1 MNKKGFISMTLVYTF
16 LILFLFLM
24 LGVLHA
30 YSEKNKF
37 LQAIDDK
44 IDLKF
49 STPTNYGKTILQTI
63 LNAYYAEESGIIDYS
78 KNSEGRY
85 HTRAGISTDISS
97 VTNGFYFT
105 QVVDDEDNNKIH
117 MTEDDKVAYF
127 FRGKVDDNYIL
138 LGSDC
143 WKIYRTNEDE
153 SARLVYYG
161 PYQSNS
167 GKCQFNINK
176 LPKSTY
182 NNNINNNKYIG
193 YMYGT
198 SSYNYDTT
206 HANTYDSS
214 IKNALDIWY
223 QNNISGSS
231 YERFIDDQIFC
242 NERKIGIGG
251 NFNGTNY
258 TLNGYGNSN
267 TLYQSLRR
275 NGTDG
280 TEGTTISMSTAY
292 PIFRCEQANDKFTTN
307 KNSGNKK
314 LTYPIGTLTADEF
327 IIAGS
332 SFQLDNTTNFL
343 NYNTDLW
350 TMTPSSFTSNAAR
363 VVSVKANGELIESS
377 VNETHYILPVISL
390 KNITLIESGNG
401 KIDSPYTI
409 KVK

>member
-16 LILFLFLM
+16 LVLFLFLM

-44 IDLKF
+44 IDLRF
-49 STPTNYGKTILQTI
+49 TTPTNYGKTILQT
-63 LNAYYAEESGIIDYS
+63 LLSVYYAEESGIIDYS

-85 HTRAGISTDISS
+85 QTRTGITQDITSK
-97 VTNGFYFT
+97 TNGFYFT

-127 FRGKVDDNYIL
+127 FRGTIDDNYIV
-138 LGSDC
+138 LGNNC

-153 SARLVYYG
+153 STRVVYYG
-161 PYQSNS
+161 PYNTSTNT
-167 GKCQFNINK
+167 CTFNLSK
-176 LPKSTY
+176 LPRATY
-182 NNNINNNKYIG
+182 NNITNNNMYVG
-193 YMYGT
+193 YMYGNNS
-198 SSYNYDTT
+198 SSYDVT
-206 HANTYDSS
+206 HSNNNNSS
-214 IKNALDIWY
+214 IKTALDNWY
-223 QNNISGSS
+223 ISNLSGTQ
-231 YERFIDDQIFC
+231 YEKYIDDQIFC

-251 NFNGTNY
+251 NFNGTTY
-258 TLNGYGNSN
+258 TMNGYGNSN

-280 TEGTTISMSTAY
+280 TEGTTISMSVAY
-292 PIFRCEQANDKFTTN
+292 PIFRCEQLNDKFT
-307 KNSGNKK
+307 KNNASGNKK

-327 IIAGS
+327 IIAGG
-332 SFQLDNTTNFL
+332 SFQIDNTTDL
-343 NYNTDLW
+343 LYYNTDLW
-350 TMTPSSFTSNAAR
+350 TITPSSFTSGVAKAI
-363 VVSVKANGELIESS
+363 SVKNNGELIESN

-390 KNITLIESGNG
+390 KNTTLIESGNG
-401 KIDSPYTI
+401 KIDSPYII